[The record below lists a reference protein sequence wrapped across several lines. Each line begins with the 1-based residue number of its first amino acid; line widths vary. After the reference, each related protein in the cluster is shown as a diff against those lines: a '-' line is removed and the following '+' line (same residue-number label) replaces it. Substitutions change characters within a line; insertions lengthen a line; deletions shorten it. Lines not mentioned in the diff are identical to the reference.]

1 MTSIGLVLAAGLF
14 LSTAGIGVRLLEV
27 ASGMQIVFYRSLG
40 MGVFLLLVVLA
51 RYRAAAVG
59 AFLGMRTASY
69 VAALCFAGAS
79 IAVIFAL
86 LNTTVANAMFIISLA
101 PFFTAILGWLV
112 LGERVRLRTWLAMAV
127 AAAGV
132 LIMVEGALSGD
143 GLLGMVYALA
153 MALCYAGFSV
163 SIRAG
168 RLGDMT
174 PAICFSGLG
183 LAAVSALW
191 VDPFVLPTQDLLI
204 CLGLGVFQA
213 GLGGLLLVFGARGLP
228 AVQVNF
234 LAMLEVVLSPVWV
247 WLVVNEQPAKATLIG
262 GAIILAA
269 ISFQALSAGGE
280 AESSDANPDL
290 PR

>member
-1 MTSIGLVLAAGLF
+1 MLAAGLF

-51 RYRAAAVG
+51 RYRVASVE
-59 AFLGMRTASY
+59 AFLAMRRASY
-69 VAALCFAGAS
+69 LAALFFAGAS
-79 IAVIFAL
+79 VAVIFAL

-101 PFFTAILGWLV
+101 PFFTAIFGWLL

-191 VDPFVLPTQDLLI
+191 VDPFQLPPRDLLI

-234 LAMLEVVLSPVWV
+234 LAMLEVVLSPLWV
-247 WLVVNEQPAKATLIG
+247 WLVVNEQPATATLIG
-262 GAIILAA
+262 GSIILAA

-280 AESSDANPDL
+280 DPAPVKANPDH